1 MFTYP
6 WNDNLIKL
14 NVINQDAVT
23 RREKRRNKK
32 KKQKEQ
38 MQKGIIEKPDVK
50 QKQKMKGDVAAKVD
64 NHIPQLLTKKVH
76 VWCNNRCVMD
86 S

>member
-1 MFTYP
+1 
-6 WNDNLIKL
+6 
-14 NVINQDAVT
+14 
-23 RREKRRNKK
+23 
-32 KKQKEQ
+32 

-76 VWCNNRCVMD
+76 VWCNKWCMMD